1 MLDRLYIALLVA
13 VTVVGGGC
21 CSTVPKHG
29 AASVP
34 PTTGNDYYLFFY
46 VAGEVKYPSRQIFG
60 GRITLLKAIAC
71 AGGFAPSAN
80 KKKVELTRHD
90 GEQRIINCTSV
101 ELDPEVDVQI
111 YPGDHIYV
119 PRSSKWP
126 FW

>member
-1 MLDRLYIALLVA
+1 MRHRLFIALLVV

-21 CSTVPKHG
+21 CSSVPKHD

-34 PTTGNDYYLFFY
+34 PNVGGDYGLFFY
-46 VAGEVKYPSRQIFG
+46 VGGEVKYPSRQIMG

-80 KKKVELTRHD
+80 KKKVKLTRHD
-90 GEQRIINCTSV
+90 GEQRIINCTNISRA
-101 ELDPEVDVQI
+101 EEDVDI

-119 PRSSKWP
+119 PHSSKWP